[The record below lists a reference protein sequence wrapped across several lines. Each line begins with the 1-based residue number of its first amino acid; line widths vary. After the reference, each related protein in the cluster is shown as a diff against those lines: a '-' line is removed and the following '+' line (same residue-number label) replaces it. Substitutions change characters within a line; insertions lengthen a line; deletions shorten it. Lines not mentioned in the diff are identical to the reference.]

1 MKKKNVLV
9 SLGLT
14 VAMMSSVLAGCAGS
28 GSAAETTTSA
38 TSVASTTEGSAQAV
52 QVAPVTEADAK
63 AEITGNVVFYTA
75 DPEEIAT
82 EVCEAFIAE
91 YPNCTYTLYRSGT
104 GNLTTKLSAET
115 EAGGTEC
122 NCFSFSNLS
131 YIYGLEEDGMLYH
144 WTPDGAE
151 NLIDT
156 TFGDMAYNYKLEV
169 CGIAYNTSLINQAPT
184 SFWDLSENN
193 YNSMVAFAD
202 PSYSG
207 AALTAAVTHAYNES
221 VTGFDYYQAM
231 KDNALKFEQSN
242 GNLQSKVSTGEYA
255 AVVIVD
261 YMARNAKAS
270 GSPVDFVY
278 PEEGGIVVYS
288 PFCILNTVKE
298 EDLAAVEAFSEFLL
312 GDTAQAIYNKYNYL
326 PGVTTASLPEGVE
339 SFDDIKLMGFDL
351 DYYVENCD
359 AVSTKYFEMFGA
371 N

>member
-1 MKKKNVLV
+1 MKKKAALV
-9 SLGLT
+9 SLGLVMTMMGAAITGCSKTGNTT
-14 VAMMSSVLAGCAGS
+14 V
-28 GSAAETTTSA
+28 TTTKASNTTVEA
-38 TSVASTTEGSAQAV
+38 TQNSQTS
-52 QVAPVTEADAK
+52 QVP
-63 AEITGNVVFYTA
+63 AEDSKEEISGNIVFYTA

-82 EVCEAFIAE
+82 EICEAFITE
-91 YPNCTYTLYRSGT
+91 YPKCTYTLYRSGT
-104 GNLTTKLSAET
+104 GNLTTKLSAEM

-131 YIYGLEEDGMLYH
+131 YIYALDEADMLYH
-144 WTPDGAE
+144 WTPEGAE
-151 NLIDT
+151 NLVDT

-169 CGIAYNTSLINQAPT
+169 CGIAYNNTLVKEAPA
-184 SFWDLSENN
+184 SFWDLTDGT

-202 PSYSG
+202 PGYSG
-207 AALTAAVTHAYNES
+207 AALTAAVTHAYNADI
-221 VTGFDYYQAM
+221 TGFDYYQGM
-231 KDNALKFEQSN
+231 KNNGLKFEQSN

-298 EDLAAVEAFSEFLL
+298 EDKAAVEAFSEFLL
-312 GDTAQAIYNKYNYL
+312 GNTAQAIFNKYNYL
-326 PGVTTASLPEGVE
+326 PGVKTAPLPEGVE
-339 SFDDIKLMGFDL
+339 SFDDIKLMNFDL
-351 DYYVENCD
+351 EYYVENCD
-359 AVSTKYFEMFGA
+359 GVSEQYFELFGK